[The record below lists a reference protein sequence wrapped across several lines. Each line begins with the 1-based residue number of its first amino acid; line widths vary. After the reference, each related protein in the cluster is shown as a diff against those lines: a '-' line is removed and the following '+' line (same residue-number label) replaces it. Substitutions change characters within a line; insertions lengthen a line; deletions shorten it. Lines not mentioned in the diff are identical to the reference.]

1 MSVKERI
8 SKLTFFAIML
18 AIEAV
23 FCFTILGSIPIGP
36 FVATLAML
44 PVIITSLVL
53 GPIYGSVMGFI
64 AGSFSFIYW
73 SFIQPAYPTA
83 FVFSPIANGGNFWSL
98 VICFVPRTLTGLFPA
113 LFYEGLNK
121 VNHKLDKLWLILA
134 SIIGSL
140 TNTILVLGGM
150 GIFFGSSFGDVKTV
164 LTLIGTTILT
174 NGLIEAAVSALV
186 CTLAVFAIQQIK
198 FTTEN
203 KEASKNNNQVVTEET
218 KTVKQ

>member
-36 FVATLAML
+36 FVATLAMI
-44 PVIITSLVL
+44 PVIITALVL
-53 GPIYGSVMGFI
+53 GPVFGTIMGFI
-64 AGSFSFIYW
+64 TGLFSFIYW

-98 VICFVPRTLTGLFPA
+98 VICFVPRTLAGLFPA
-113 LFYEGLNK
+113 LFYQALKKTNP
-121 VNHKLDKLWLILA
+121 KLDKLWLAIA

-150 GIFFGSSFGDVKTV
+150 GIFFGSSFTV
-164 LTLIGTTILT
+164 MLAALTSLNFIIEFITNILLAP
-174 NGLIEAAVSALV
+174 GLLV
-186 CTLAVFAIQQIK
+186 VIRNA
-198 FTTEN
+198 E
-203 KEASKNNNQVVTEET
+203 KNS
-218 KTVKQ
+218 